1 MISVIVLAAGL
12 ARRFGGGKPLALY
25 KGQPLVRH
33 VVSCFQ
39 TAGVNEVVVVIS
51 ESHAAYLAALD
62 GIQMRV
68 RLATVAHPE
77 LGMSRSLQHGL
88 SLLDVR
94 TDAVLVAL
102 ADQPTIQRSVIKAL
116 IREWQTKQALIVA
129 PSYRGERGHPVLFD
143 AAVFPELY
151 AISGDRGAREV
162 IEYDEN
168 RVALVPVDAD
178 PPKDVDTQEDLAAL

>member
-1 MISVIVLAAGL
+1 VISALVLAAGL
-12 ARRFGGGKPLALY
+12 ARRFGAMKQLALY

-39 TAGVNEVVVVIS
+39 GSGVHEVVVVVS
-51 ESHAAYLAALD
+51 SSDAPYLAALD
-62 GIQMRV
+62 GIPMRV
-68 RLATVAHPE
+68 RLAVVDQPE
-77 LGMSRSLQHGL
+77 RGMSRSLQHGL
-88 SLLDVR
+88 SLLDSR

-102 ADQPTIQRSVIKAL
+102 ADQPTIQRSVVRAL
-116 IREWQTKQALIVA
+116 VREWHTSRSLIVA
-129 PSYRGERGHPVLFD
+129 PSYKGERGHPVLFD

-162 IEYDEN
+162 IEYDPS

-178 PPKDVDTQEDLAAL
+178 PPKDVDTPDDLAAL